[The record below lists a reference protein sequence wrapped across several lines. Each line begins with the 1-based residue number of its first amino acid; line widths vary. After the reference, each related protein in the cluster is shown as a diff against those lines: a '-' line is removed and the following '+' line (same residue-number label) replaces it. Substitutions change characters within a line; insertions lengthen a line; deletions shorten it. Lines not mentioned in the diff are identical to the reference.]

1 MARME
6 KFIEIKA
13 PPGKVWKI
21 LALDKAVEWMDEMEW
36 ERAEYTTEVRTP
48 EDKYR
53 VGATAHI
60 TEKRWD
66 YDLEI
71 LESLE
76 NEKMKVHSIG
86 KYAYTFTFTLRPV
99 DGGTMLTLEAFLK
112 MPYGILGEFLYKL
125 ASGSGE
131 KQVQRALDK
140 LKNIVEE

>member
-6 KFIEIKA
+6 KSIEIKA
-13 PPGKVWKI
+13 SPEKVWEM
-21 LALDKAVEWMDEMEW
+21 LALDKAAEWMDEMEW
-36 ERAEYTTEVRTP
+36 ERAEYTTDVRTP
-48 EDKYR
+48 KDKYR

-86 KYAYTFTFTLRPV
+86 KYAYTFTFTLKPV
-99 DGGTMLTLEAFLK
+99 AGGTLLTLEAFLK
-112 MPYGILGEFLYKL
+112 MPYGFLGEFLYKL

-131 KQVQRALDK
+131 KQVQRALEK
-140 LKNIVEE
+140 LKSIAEK